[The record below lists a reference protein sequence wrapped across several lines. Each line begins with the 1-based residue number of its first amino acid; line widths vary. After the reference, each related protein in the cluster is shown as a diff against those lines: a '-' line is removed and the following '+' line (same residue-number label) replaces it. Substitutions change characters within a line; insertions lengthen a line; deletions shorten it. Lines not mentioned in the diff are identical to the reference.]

1 MAAGDYLA
9 MHCDGKA
16 GLLPFSCAAV
26 TAKQEGAE
34 MKEAVELVFI
44 PVSLMG
50 HLISAV
56 EMAKLITGRR
66 ELITITILVLE
77 QPHHHHRDPRITSY
91 VRSQTKRSP
100 RLNCATLTPASDS
113 SAASDPPAKV
123 PNEGF
128 RPQVRDWV
136 AGHGVGGSG
145 RKLGGIIVDLFST
158 AMVDVADEF
167 GVPAYVF
174 FTSGAATI
182 GLFLYLKGKGT
193 IREVCREQ
201 IITRTRGVMINT
213 FSDLE
218 SHAVKALRDNDL
230 MNFPPFYPVGP
241 VLNLEKGEEEGE
253 GEGEKKK
260 KILEW
265 LDEREHDSVVFLC
278 FGSNGYFYEEEE
290 EQVKEIATGLERSGH
305 RFLWALRHKREE
317 SDDDQNNQETN
328 STKGRSMLPEGF
340 TERTRERGMV
350 IGWAPQVAI
359 LGHPAV
365 GGFVSHCGSN
375 STLES
380 VWFGKRLATWPMY
393 AEQEANAFQIVKEMG
408 VGVEMRMDCKKAKD
422 INGGKAQVVGAEV
435 IEEKVKELMDP
446 MSPIKFKA
454 KEMSEMSRGA
464 LVEGG
469 SSYASL
475 LRFLDDVITNLSS

>member
-1 MAAGDYLA
+1 
-9 MHCDGKA
+9 
-16 GLLPFSCAAV
+16 
-26 TAKQEGAE
+26 

-44 PVSLMG
+44 PVPLMG

-100 RLNCATLTPASDS
+100 RLNFATLTPASDS

-182 GLFLYLKGKGT
+182 GLFLYLKGLRMDNDDVDDVLRGLSSSSSLAIPSYANPKGT

-253 GEGEKKK
+253 GEGEGEKKK

-278 FGSNGYFYEEEE
+278 FGSNGYFCEEEE

-380 VWFGKRLATWPMY
+380 VWFGKPLATWPMY

-446 MSPIKFKA
+446 MSPIKLKA